1 MVEMLE
7 LSGWEL
13 NTTTINML
21 RVLTGN
27 TDSMPEQTG
36 NANREIEILRQEEM
50 LKIKN
55 TVTETKNVFDGLISR
70 QGMSEERISELEA
83 GNQ

>member
-13 NTTTINML
+13 NTATINTL
-21 RVLTGN
+21 RVLAGN
-27 TDSMPEQTG
+27 TDSTPEQTG
-36 NANREIEILRQEEM
+36 SANREIEILRQKEM

-55 TVTETKNVFDGLISR
+55 TVTEMKNVFDGLISR

-83 GNQ
+83 GSQ

>member
-36 NANREIEILRQEEM
+36 NANREIEILR
-50 LKIKN
+50 
-55 TVTETKNVFDGLISR
+55 
-70 QGMSEERISELEA
+70 
-83 GNQ
+83 